1 MTTTTT
7 MSTPSAKPE
16 PKIETRDS
24 FFNRDKDYVY
34 QNVCL
39 LRKLTIKRPKGCKQF
54 SLYINGVEIR
64 PTEENTTEIIW
75 NFQEVRYRIEECY
88 DDNNMIRLNDMF
100 VYNSLQALSH
110 YSTVP
115 PEEFDQTIFT
125 QDLIIQVRPPNKTA
139 LCATFEAF
147 EEVFESDV
155 RLGIHKEE

>member
-1 MTTTTT
+1 
-7 MSTPSAKPE
+7 MSSSTSVVE

-24 FFNRDKDYVY
+24 YFNREKDYVY

-64 PTEENTTEIIW
+64 PTDENSKELRW
-75 NFQEVRYRIEECY
+75 DFQEVRYRVGECY

-115 PEEFDQTIFT
+115 AEEFDQTLFT

-139 LCATFEAF
+139 LCATFEAS

-155 RLGIHKEE
+155 RLGIKKDD